1 MKRVAKVYKKVI
13 SILADIICIS
23 FILDILNYAIKENN
37 IITFLDDF
45 FNDISNICLIIM
57 VIASVIITI
66 CDIVDIIRKQKFIG
80 VLDYLLVS
88 MAISGFLVM
97 LSFSNNG
104 KINYEFVIGYT
115 TLLILLLGIV
125 NFLLKYGLKH
135 GYNLGIKDMI
145 KKYIYLFNDESQVTS
160 LSDYDN
166 QIGKNIN
173 INFRKCRER
182 DLTFIYELREDGF
195 KWYLKNLI
203 GWDET
208 QQKQIILNEMAEHL
222 DDMKIIQYEGKDVGL
237 FTFYIDSNG
246 DGFIDMLAISP
257 KYRNQGIGSEIL
269 DYLISTYP
277 NTRLYLRTYKQN
289 PARKLYMRFGFVI
302 YDETE
307 DYWWME
313 RVEKTE
319 VN

>member
-1 MKRVAKVYKKVI
+1 
-13 SILADIICIS
+13 
-23 FILDILNYAIKENN
+23 
-37 IITFLDDF
+37 
-45 FNDISNICLIIM
+45 
-57 VIASVIITI
+57 
-66 CDIVDIIRKQKFIG
+66 
-80 VLDYLLVS
+80 
-88 MAISGFLVM
+88 
-97 LSFSNNG
+97 
-104 KINYEFVIGYT
+104 
-115 TLLILLLGIV
+115 
-125 NFLLKYGLKH
+125 
-135 GYNLGIKDMI
+135 
-145 KKYIYLFNDESQVTS
+145 
-160 LSDYDN
+160 
-166 QIGKNIN
+166 
-173 INFRKCRER
+173 
-182 DLTFIYELREDGF
+182 
-195 KWYLKNLI
+195 
-203 GWDET
+203 
-208 QQKQIILNEMAEHL
+208 MAEHL

-237 FTFYIDSNG
+237 FTFYLDSNG

>member
-13 SILADIICIS
+13 SILAYIVC
-23 FILDILNYAIKENN
+23 FTTLLDCLKYIIKENKL
-37 IITFLDDF
+37 ITFIDS
-45 FNDISNICLIIM
+45 ISNNISDICITVMVVTALFII
-57 VIASVIITI
+57 I
-66 CDIVDIIRKQKFIG
+66 CDIVDSIKKQKLKAI
-80 VLDYLLVS
+80 LDYILGVFFVS
-88 MAISGFLVM
+88 SFFSV
-97 LSFSNNG
+97 LSIIDNE
-104 KINYEFVIGYT
+104 KINYYFVIFYT
-115 TLLILLLGIV
+115 SVLLVILGNV
-125 NFLLKYGLKH
+125 DFLLKYGIERC
-135 GYNLGIKDMI
+135 YNLGLKDVIENFIKVIME
-145 KKYIYLFNDESQVTS
+145 KPSYNGPK
-160 LSDYDN
+160 DYDN
-166 QIGKNIN
+166 QIGKGIN

-208 QQKQIILNEMAEHL
+208 QQKEIILNEMAEHL

-237 FTFYIDSNG
+237 FTFYLDSNG

-257 KYRNQGIGSEIL
+257 EYRNKGIGSEIL

-307 DYWWME
+307 DNWLME
-313 RVEKTE
+313 RVEK
-319 VN
+319 